1 MANSTTILNRMFSL
15 EGKTALVTGASGGI
29 GRALSVGLAEAG
41 AFVGLSGTNVVNLM
55 ETKRLVED
63 VGGSCVLHVAD
74 LGTVA
79 NCKRLIEDV
88 KEALGGL
95 DILFNN
101 AGMNKRMPMVD

>member
-41 AFVGLSGTNVVNLM
+41 AFVGLSGTNIENLM
-55 ETKRLVED
+55 ETKRLVEE
-63 VGGSCVLHVAD
+63 VGGRGVLLEAD

-79 NCKRLIEDV
+79 NCKRLIADANEV
-88 KEALGGL
+88 LGGL
-95 DILFNN
+95 DILINN
-101 AGMNKRMPMVD
+101 AGM